1 MFTTIVAIGVVLMQ
15 LGIVFLIACILTK
28 SPLLPTIAHWATT
41 KVRVIFLAS
50 AISSLIYEY
59 IFLYPPCLLCW
70 YQRLAIFSIA
80 ILSFTGNLQKSALLR
95 TQIAIMAL
103 FGTAVAVFHNI
114 IDIFPTGVDVCG
126 ATGPSCLARYVYEF
140 GYITIPMM
148 SLTILVLALIFVYI
162 AKKYPQ
168 PGAVQA
174 Q

>member
-1 MFTTIVAIGVVLMQ
+1 MQ
-15 LGIVFLIACILTK
+15 LGIVFLIVAILTK
-28 SPLLPTIAHWATT
+28 SPLLPTIALWATT
-41 KVRVIFLAS
+41 KIRAIFLAS

-59 IFLYPPCLLCW
+59 VFLYPPCLLCW
-70 YQRLAIFSIA
+70 YQRLAIFAIA

-114 IDIFPTGVDVCG
+114 IDIFPTGLDACG
-126 ATGPSCLARYVYEF
+126 SAGPSCLARYVYEF

-148 SLTILVLALIFVYI
+148 SLTILALALIFVYI

-168 PGAVQA
+168 VPAVQA
-174 Q
+174 